1 MGYLKIEKSQK
12 SGTQIWDQNRAETS
26 GHQQVHPQWVYGPCE
41 HPAAAPTTQARY
53 FSCWAHCFASLCFGT
68 VVLFSGCLSIPVQL
82 VLQNCRTPSNGCG
95 GPPTSTC
102 ATHTHTHTQWVYGP
116 CECPTAAPQTQA
128 FVFRFEFIFL
138 QVCVS
143 FLFGTGS
150 PILGPKLV
158 PILGPN
164 LVPGRFVLDSEC
176 VQGWSQFWSQ
186 IWDRIWSQN
195 SEPFFH

>member
-1 MGYLKIEKSQK
+1 MVPKFGTKIGPKRADTNRYTP
-12 SGTQIWDQNRAETS
+12 SGCTVRANTQQR
-26 GHQQVHPQWVYGPCE
+26 HPQPKHDIFHAGHIALQVCVSEPLCCFPVVCRFQFNLSYKIAGLRVMVAVG
-41 HPAAAPTTQARY
+41 HPQA
-53 FSCWAHCFASLCFGT
+53 
-68 VVLFSGCLSIPVQL
+68 L
-82 VLQNCRTPSNGCG
+82 VP
-95 GPPTSTC
+95 
-102 ATHTHTHTQWVYGP
+102 HTHTQWVYGP

-164 LVPGRFVLDSEC
+164 LVPGRFVLDSDC